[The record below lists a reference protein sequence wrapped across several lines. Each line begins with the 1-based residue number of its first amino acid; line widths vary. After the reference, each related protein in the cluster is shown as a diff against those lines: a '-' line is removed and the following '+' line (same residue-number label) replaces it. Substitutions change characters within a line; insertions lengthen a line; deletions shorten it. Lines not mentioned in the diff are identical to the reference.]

1 VEVRISGILIVIIGG
16 AGVPVGND
24 LPGYLGR
31 HEMLRTFS
39 PKVSVAAAPVSVL
52 TPEDVKA
59 VEYLVR
65 QGRSLSDGADEALN
79 GNT

>member
-1 VEVRISGILIVIIGG
+1 
-16 AGVPVGND
+16 
-24 LPGYLGR
+24 
-31 HEMLRTFS
+31 MLRTFS

>member
-1 VEVRISGILIVIIGG
+1 MYQRHPHRHHWGRRCTG
-16 AGVPVGND
+16 GND